1 MVILL
6 TWFSALSFLGY
17 GISCVFTG
25 HMQAEFERF
34 GLARHRVIV
43 GLTQIAGAVGLL
55 VGFHYPFIGIL
66 SAGGLAL
73 QMLLGVGVRIKIRD
87 SFLQTLPATFYF
99 LLNAYLFI
107 ELQRA

>member
-1 MVILL
+1 MVIFL
-6 TWFSALSFLGY
+6 TWFSAFSFLGY
-17 GISCVFTG
+17 GANCVFTK

-34 GLARHRVIV
+34 GFARYRVFV
-43 GLTQIAGAVGLL
+43 GATQIAGAVGLL

-87 SFLQTLPATFYF
+87 SLLQTLPATFYL

-107 ELQRA
+107 ELLRP